1 MIRVLIVDDSMLICN
16 SLSKYVSGYNDTT
29 VVAGTASNG
38 VKALEW
44 LEDYYA
50 DLCITDIRMPAM
62 DGLELIEHINRL
74 YPWMKCMVVS
84 SYDDFQYAQR
94 SMKLSALDYILKPI
108 NPHAIHD
115 SLSSATGRIIQERK
129 HEAAQLILRKLP
141 MNRSWIERWIEHI
154 QMLRNDRMPLLI
166 VETLE
171 LLEGWAAGNNYLLH
185 VLSNLWLQTVIE
197 EMAKDKLRLELDEG
211 KDLGLGEDLLSLH
224 ATRSYFRLCA
234 VRRLEEGAN
243 SLMSVMHGIRGNQSS
258 KVVDMMKQYIRGHYG
273 EKINLQDLADIVSHN
288 KTYMCTLFKQET
300 DMTVWQFIVVERMN
314 HSRDFLL
321 NSQLKVYEIANRV
334 GYEDVD
340 YFTKL
345 FKKHFGLNPLDYK
358 KRMES

>member
-16 SLSKYVSGYNDTT
+16 SLSKFVSGHNDTT

-44 LEDYYA
+44 LENYYA

-94 SMKLSALDYILKPI
+94 SMKLHALDYILKPI
-108 NPHAIHD
+108 HPHAIHE
-115 SLSSATGRIIQERK
+115 SLSSATDRIIQGRN

-141 MNRSWIERWIEHI
+141 MNRSWMERWIEHI
-154 QMLRNDRMPLLI
+154 QTQRIENMPMLI

-171 LLEGWAAGNNYLLH
+171 LLEGWAAGSYYLLNAM
-185 VLSNLWLQTVIE
+185 SNLWLQSVIE
-197 EMAKDKLRLELDEG
+197 EMGKDKLRLELDEG
-211 KDLGLGEDLLSLH
+211 KDLGLVDNLLSVG
-224 ATRSYFRLCA
+224 AIRSYFRLCA

-243 SLMSVMHGIRGNQSS
+243 SLMFAMRGIRDHQSIR
-258 KVVDMMKQYIRGHYG
+258 VVDTMKQYIQIHYG
-273 EKINLQDLADIVSHN
+273 EKINLQDLADIVMHN

-300 DMTVWQFIVVERMN
+300 NMTVWAYIVAERMTQ
-314 HSRDFLL
+314 SRDLLL
-321 NSQLKVYEIANRV
+321 NSPLKVYEIANRV

-340 YFTKL
+340 YFTKI
-345 FKKHFGLNPLDYK
+345 FKKHFGLSPLEYK
-358 KRMES
+358 KRME